1 MADEYKKPYF
11 ILFNGITDSLTSL
24 DAGKLGEARARL
36 IQAQQEAEEAYI
48 NEEEASERTIA

>member
-11 ILFNGITDSLTSL
+11 ILFNGITDTLASL

-48 NEEEASERTIA
+48 NEEEAEKTSA

>member
-11 ILFNGITDSLTSL
+11 ILFNGITDTLTSL

-36 IQAQQEAEEAYI
+36 IRAQQEAEEAYI
-48 NEEEASERTIA
+48 NEGEPEKHSA